1 MIYMGPMQKQIMRPY
16 LYTVLMLEGR
26 YSNVRIY
33 IQNVFGRKYE
43 VQPTISEIRK
53 LWDPMQMQR
62 WQP

>member
-1 MIYMGPMQKQIMRPY
+1 MGPMQNQTMGPY

-43 VQPTISEIRK
+43 VQPTFSEINK
-53 LWDPMQMQR
+53 L
-62 WQP
+62 